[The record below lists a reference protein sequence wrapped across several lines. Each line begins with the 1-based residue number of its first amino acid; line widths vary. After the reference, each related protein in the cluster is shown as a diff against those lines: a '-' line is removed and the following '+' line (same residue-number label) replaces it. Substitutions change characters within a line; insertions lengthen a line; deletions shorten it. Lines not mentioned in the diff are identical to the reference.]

1 MRYLRSVYSAAAVAD
16 VPSPQQEQHTNSSLP
31 ARVAAVRSSLRADNT
46 TGRWRRAQAGLEA
59 ACFSQ
64 P

>member
-1 MRYLRSVYSAAAVAD
+1 MAD
-16 VPSPQQEQHTNSSLP
+16 VPGPQQEQLTNSSLP
-31 ARVAAVRSSLRADNT
+31 ARVAAVLSSLRADNT
-46 TGRWRRAQAGLEA
+46 TDRWQRAQAGLEA